1 MTTSTAPHQHA
12 HRVKIEQIIA
22 DRLEAIH
29 APESADRD
37 SVEADAEAIA
47 GDLITAGARFV
58 DPHTH
63 DDVLEAVER
72 VRGLLAA
79 RDRLVSED
87 TWRQADLIDI
97 DTDIVTLLPTI
108 LDGVPR

>member
-1 MTTSTAPHQHA
+1 MSTSTAPHQHA

-29 APESADRD
+29 VPESADRD

-47 GDLITAGARFV
+47 GDLITAGARLV

-63 DDVLEAVER
+63 DDVRDAVER
-72 VRGLLAA
+72 VRGLLDA
-79 RDRLVSED
+79 RDRLLSED
-87 TWRQADLIDI
+87 TWRQADLTDI